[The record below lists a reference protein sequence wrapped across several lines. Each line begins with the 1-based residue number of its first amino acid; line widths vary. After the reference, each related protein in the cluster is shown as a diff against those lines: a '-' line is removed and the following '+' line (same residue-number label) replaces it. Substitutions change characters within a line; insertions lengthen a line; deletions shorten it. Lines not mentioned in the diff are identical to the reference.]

1 MAMSLDELEE
11 ALRFW
16 ERLDGGWDAEGE
28 TRRECAEVLTASDE
42 SLAQWKKKLI
52 KVPDDIDAR
61 YRRVVKRMADAG
73 LIDREAAD
81 YELRVAH
88 QFSPAD
94 KLRWGKMYAAI
105 LKQHEAIGVIQ

>member
-1 MAMSLDELEE
+1 MTLDELEE
-11 ALRFW
+11 ALNFW

-42 SLAQWKKKLI
+42 SLAWWKEKLI
-52 KVPDDIDAR
+52 KVPDDIDVR
-61 YRRVVKRMADAG
+61 YRRVVKRMVDAG
-73 LIDREAAD
+73 FIEQDAAD

-94 KLRWGKMYAAI
+94 KLRWGKMYAAV
-105 LKQHEAIGVIQ
+105 LKRHETPGLTAG